1 MQIFNK
7 ISRIAAV
14 ALSSLALFAC
24 KEDNLVK
31 PSALISEPS
40 LTFAAVG
47 AEPQTLTVA
56 SDDEW
61 FLDVNVD
68 WITLGQMSGNNTEKV
83 VVSVADNKTGGVIGA
98 PRQGIIS
105 IANRRG
111 YTVETI
117 IYQKGDSYFGVGNMT
132 LAQVA
137 ELKDGEF
144 AKVQN
149 AQVLATGSEGFV
161 AKDAAAI
168 IYCTY
173 EKDVEHVT
181 AGATV
186 SLGGEK
192 TTLYGLA
199 SLKAGQIELSS
210 NGDVAHP
217 TPVDLAA
224 GISAGAGKSVAYV
237 STYAGLLGRVLNYE
251 TPLPGGAT
259 ATLLDP
265 DSSIDLDGVNMHNI
279 DIEAYYVG
287 ADKGDIKLLVTK
299 VEDNGINVNLDAYF
313 YDDFSWM
320 KPYIDASGVK
330 VGDSVGENNASAD
343 APNLRK
349 DSALAS
355 LLDALLARGYE
366 DLIPGDQTIYP
377 QAYYW
382 KLGKT
387 DHHNGLKLPQIEFDG
402 TTLVNVYLD
411 FDWAAHMTGSGNI
424 DKVQIVAEIVD
435 GPGLFDNGTSVCD
448 PLYTTQ
454 EKGHIEWQHA
464 HLEIKGVNNE
474 TRIVLRP
481 DKFAEA
487 DPDQQ
492 RWHLDNIKIK
502 NTGVPYSDPVYAN
515 VSLSDEVITF
525 EGTPE
530 GPATLKITSD
540 NPWTITAA
548 PGNDWFSFDI
558 TEGAANEEVAVTVT
572 CQPSTSV
579 NLRHGY
585 VTLSSADTRKN
596 IHIVQSAAGG
606 ELDPLIAVVG
616 TNSITVLGEGESFTV
631 SVQSNVEYAVDIQDE
646 WISEVP
652 GLSTMAIVEKKSH
665 SFTAATN
672 LTGAPRT
679 GHIRFYNDAGIESVL
694 TVQQENFE
702 PRVDVEAKW
711 TYLGVSGAGCVVNF
725 NVDSNIPYVITSDAE
740 WLKLPASEGV
750 AGKYQVPV
758 TFDAN
763 TGTDIRTATV
773 TIRNEEY
780 DYTKKLEINQ
790 FGAGLVFFDDFEWLA
805 PVVEQTKAATP
816 GEYDTVGSHN
826 LSAIAPNIYTT
837 DALKSVII
845 PELTSIGYFIPGKN
859 DGANNVLYLQENYLK
874 MGKTRSASQT
884 SLTLP
889 GFYPDGKDVTV
900 SFDWCRMQQGSGAI
914 DNYTITLKI
923 EGNGTFENGTKY
935 SDELSTPQ
943 QEGEMFW
950 TNVSAKITGA
960 DETTRITVV
969 ATELLDKATGK
980 IDYTK
985 SGGRR
990 MFIDNIKISSVE

>member
-1 MQIFNK
+1 MFNK
-7 ISRIAAV
+7 ISRIGAAV
-14 ALSSLALFAC
+14 LASLALFAC

-31 PSALISEPS
+31 PSALISESS
-40 LTFAAVG
+40 LTFDAVG
-47 AEPQTLTVA
+47 AEPQTFTVA
-56 SDDEW
+56 SDAEW
-61 FLDVNVD
+61 MLDVNAD
-68 WITLGQMSGNNTEKV
+68 WITLGQMSGRNTEEV
-83 VVSVADNKTGGVIGA
+83 TVTVADNKDSKGNVGA
-98 PRQGIIS
+98 PRQATITIM
-105 IANRRG
+105 NKRE
-111 YTVETI
+111 YTVTTV
-117 IYQKGDSYFGVGNMT
+117 IYQKGDSYYGVDNMT
-132 LAQVA
+132 FDAVA
-137 ELKDGEF
+137 DLEDGKF
-144 AKVQN
+144 AKVSGVQI
-149 AQVLATGSEGFV
+149 LAAGAEGFV
-161 AKDAAAI
+161 AKDSKATV
-168 IYCTY
+168 YCTY
-173 EKDVEHVT
+173 GADVEPV
-181 AGATV
+181 AVGSTV
-186 SLGGEK
+186 NLGGEK
-192 TTLYGLA
+192 STLYGLA
-199 SLKAGQIELSS
+199 SLKAGQIEVLSE
-210 NGDVAHP
+210 GAEVTHP

-251 TPLPGGAT
+251 TPLPGDAT

-299 VEDNGINVNLDAYF
+299 VEDKGINENLNAYF

-320 KPYIDASGVK
+320 KPLIDASGVK

-343 APNLRK
+343 APNLR
-349 DSALAS
+349 SNTGLGQ
-355 LLDALLARGYE
+355 LLEEFEARGYA
-366 DLIPGDQTIYP
+366 DLNQEAKVIYP

-382 KLGKT
+382 KFGKT
-387 DHHNGLKLPQIEFDG
+387 SNHGGLKLPSMEFEGAEQI
-402 TTLVNVYLD
+402 NVFLD
-411 FDWAAHMTGSGNI
+411 FDWAAHMTGSGNV
-424 DKVQIVAEIVD
+424 DKVQIVAEIVE

-525 EGTPE
+525 EGAPE

-679 GHIRFYNDAGIESVL
+679 GHIRFYNDDGIESVL

-702 PRVDVEAKW
+702 PRIDMSIAGSPAYLFAESVDLSVTINANISFTVTSNVIELPVKEAVAG
-711 TYLGVSGAGCVVNF
+711 TY
-725 NVDSNIPYVITSDAE
+725 D
-740 WLKLPASEGV
+740 LKLT
-750 AGKYQVPV
+750 VP
-758 TFDAN
+758 AN
-763 TGTDIRTATV
+763 TGSGRYISVTFTNDEYSYSKTYSIR
-773 TIRNEEY
+773 
-780 DYTKKLEINQ
+780 Q
-790 FGAGLVFFDDFEWLA
+790 FGTDLIFLENFEWLDQWA
-805 PVVEQTKAATP
+805 VSTENEAGRTVET
-816 GEYDTVGSHN
+816 DD
-826 LSAIAPNIYTT
+826 LSAYAPQLPTPKVNEVSALQALLDKGYVFTRWNKGVLTT
-837 DALKSVII
+837 SECI
-845 PELTSIGYFIPGKN
+845 
-859 DGANNVLYLQENYLK
+859 YLQRNYLK
-874 MGKTRSASQT
+874 VGKTGYHAAIQLPAMSSASVAT
-884 SLTLP
+884 I
-889 GFYPDGKDVTV
+889 Y
-900 SFDWCRMQQGSGAI
+900 FDWCPMRQGSGKL
-914 DNYTITLKI
+914 DPVHLLVQV
-923 EGNGTFENGTKY
+923 ENGEDTATFEVPTHGWEDGHKLEWIHSRVPLTGV
-935 SDELSTPQ
+935 SIDE
-943 QEGEMFW
+943 
-950 TNVSAKITGA
+950 N
-960 DETTRITVV
+960 TRITIRQ
-969 ATELLDKATGK
+969 
-980 IDYTK
+980 IDAENAAGTAN
-985 SGGRR
+985 RW
-990 MFIDNIKISSVE
+990 FIDNIIVEAE